1 MPDNHVKVLTA
12 LGMHS
17 NKLKLSGRLTV
28 EFELPDM
35 KNPLC
40 SDTYHSHI
48 RVTKANSQ
56 FQGEIACNNI
66 VME

>member
-1 MPDNHVKVLTA
+1 MPDNYVKVLTA

-28 EFELPDM
+28 EFELPEM

-40 SDTYHSHI
+40 SGVIWPYPCNAAILGNRIPTYPGQA
-48 RVTKANSQ
+48 R
-56 FQGEIACNNI
+56 
-66 VME
+66 

>member
-1 MPDNHVKVLTA
+1 MPDNYVKVLTA

-40 SDTYHSHI
+40 SDTYHSHK
-48 RVTKANSQ
+48 R
-56 FQGEIACNNI
+56 G
-66 VME
+66 

>member
-1 MPDNHVKVLTA
+1 MPDNYVKVLTA

-28 EFELPDM
+28 EFELPEM

-40 SDTYHSHI
+40 TVNCSLYTVQCSLYI
-48 RVTKANSQ
+48 Y
-56 FQGEIACNNI
+56 I
-66 VME
+66 VHCSV

>member
-1 MPDNHVKVLTA
+1 MPDNYVKVLTA

-28 EFELPDM
+28 EFELPEM

-40 SDTYHSHI
+40 TLVKSYGQL
-48 RVTKANSQ
+48 NQ
-56 FQGEIACNNI
+56 E
-66 VME
+66 

>member
-1 MPDNHVKVLTA
+1 MPDNYVKVLTA

-28 EFELPDM
+28 EFELPEM

-40 SDTYHSHI
+40 KVNQAFGPARSFTDP
-48 RVTKANSQ
+48 V
-56 FQGEIACNNI
+56 
-66 VME
+66 

>member
-1 MPDNHVKVLTA
+1 MPDNYVKVLTA

-28 EFELPDM
+28 EFELPEM

-40 SDTYHSHI
+40 SGVLLRITL
-48 RVTKANSQ
+48 
-56 FQGEIACNNI
+56 
-66 VME
+66 

>member
-1 MPDNHVKVLTA
+1 MPDNYVKVLTA

-28 EFELPDM
+28 EFELPEM

-40 SDTYHSHI
+40 SAVGQLGAVGI
-48 RVTKANSQ
+48 RPYY
-56 FQGEIACNNI
+56 QG
-66 VME
+66 

>member
-1 MPDNHVKVLTA
+1 MPDNYVKVLTA

-28 EFELPDM
+28 EFELPEM

-40 SDTYHSHI
+40 DG
-48 RVTKANSQ
+48 ANRQ
-56 FQGEIACNNI
+56 THRQMDMATL
-66 VME
+66 